1 MLANIKKNTR
11 RFWCKIREVY
21 MYEDVLYKRDVESS
35 TTQKQTYEQT
45 FAGSKAAPKL
55 KDDAVAKPQKEKPQ
69 KEEADVP
76 LSDKQIKK
84 LEGTLT
90 KLQENQQK
98 LKDAASKVRFDD
110 THGKIP
116 EWMHEQ
122 VFPNFFDGCVGDFQK
137 ENDLAD
143 FRERAL
149 AHLDVMQY
157 NERGKLA
164 FAQVKRCTRCLGS
177 KTF

>member
-11 RFWCKIREVY
+11 RFFCKIREVW
-21 MYEDVLYKRDVESS
+21 MYEDVMYKRDVESS

-76 LSDKQIKK
+76 LTDKQIKK
-84 LEGTLT
+84 LEGAWA
-90 KLQENQQK
+90 KLKENQEK
-98 LKDAASKVRFDD
+98 LKEAGIKLRFDD
-110 THGKIP
+110 TNAKIP
-116 EWMHEQ
+116 EWLHEQ